1 MGDRLTI
8 PLSSVTMTEEM
19 MQSLEDRGL
28 VIRLG
33 PGRPPSFY
41 VTESRDLPVERFDQR
56 GYVLTVQG

>member
-1 MGDRLTI
+1 
-8 PLSSVTMTEEM
+8 MTEEM